1 MLNNRLKSLR
11 NEKGVLQKDV
21 AEYLKISTSAY
32 GFYEQG
38 KRIPDVETLNK
49 LSDYYN
55 VSIDYLL
62 GKSNVKES
70 AEDIINDDTLTLALH
85 NDNGIDE
92 ELPEEAKKEI
102 EDFIEYVK
110 HKYKKR

>member
-11 NEKGVLQKDV
+11 NEKVVLQKDV

-62 GKSNVKES
+62 GKSNIKES
-70 AEDIINDDTLTLALH
+70 AEAIINNDDNFTLALH
-85 NDNGIDE
+85 NNNGIDE
-92 ELPEEAKKEI
+92 ELPDEARKEI

-110 HKYKKR
+110 HKYKK

>member
-62 GKSNVKES
+62 GKSNIKES

-102 EDFIEYVK
+102 EDFINYVK
-110 HKYKKR
+110 YKYKK

>member
-1 MLNNRLKSLR
+1 MLNNRLKFLR

-21 AEYLKISTSAY
+21 AEYLNISTSAY

-38 KRIPDVETLNK
+38 KRVPDTETITK
-49 LSDYYN
+49 LSNYYN

-62 GKSNVKES
+62 GKSNIKES
-70 AEDIINDDTLTLALH
+70 AEELLKDKRSTIALH
-85 NDNGIDE
+85 NDNGIDD

-102 EDFIEYVK
+102 ENFIEFVK
-110 HKYKKR
+110 QKYKK

>member
-62 GKSNVKES
+62 GKSNIKES
-70 AEDIINDDTLTLALH
+70 AEDIINDNSLTLALH
-85 NDNGIDE
+85 NDNGIDC

-110 HKYKKR
+110 HKYKK

>member
-1 MLNNRLKSLR
+1 MLNNWLKSLR

-62 GKSNVKES
+62 GKSSIKES
-70 AEDIINDDTLTLALH
+70 AEDIINDNSLTLALH
-85 NDNGIDE
+85 NDNGIDC

-110 HKYKKR
+110 HKYKK

>member
-62 GKSNVKES
+62 GKSSIKES
-70 AEDIINDDTLTLALH
+70 AEDIISDNSLTLALH
-85 NDNGIDE
+85 NANGIDE
-92 ELPEEAKKEI
+92 ELPEEAKREI

-110 HKYKKR
+110 HKYKK

>member
-38 KRIPDVETLNK
+38 KEFLMLK
-49 LSDYYN
+49 L
-55 VSIDYLL
+55 
-62 GKSNVKES
+62 
-70 AEDIINDDTLTLALH
+70 
-85 NDNGIDE
+85 
-92 ELPEEAKKEI
+92 
-102 EDFIEYVK
+102 
-110 HKYKKR
+110 

>member
-62 GKSNVKES
+62 GKSSIKES
-70 AEDIINDDTLTLALH
+70 AEDIISDNSLTLALH
-85 NDNGIDE
+85 NDNGIYE

-110 HKYKKR
+110 HKYKKE

>member
-62 GKSNVKES
+62 GKSNIKES
-70 AEDIINDDTLTLALH
+70 AEDIINDDILTLALH
-85 NDNGIDE
+85 NKNGIDN

-102 EDFIEYVK
+102 DDFIEYVK
-110 HKYKKR
+110 HKYKK

>member
-11 NEKGVLQKDV
+11 NEKGALQKDV

-38 KRIPDVETLNK
+38 KRIPDIETLNK

-62 GKSNVKES
+62 GKSNIKES
-70 AEDIINDDTLTLALH
+70 AETILDSEKSITLALH
-85 NDNGIDE
+85 NNDGIDE
-92 ELPEEAKKEI
+92 ELPDEARKEI

-110 HKYKKR
+110 HKYKK

>member
-62 GKSNVKES
+62 GKSNIKES

>member
-62 GKSNVKES
+62 GKSSIKES
-70 AEDIINDDTLTLALH
+70 AEDIINDNSLTLALH
-85 NDNGIDE
+85 NDNDIDG

-110 HKYKKR
+110 HKYKK

>member
-62 GKSNVKES
+62 GKSNIKES

-102 EDFIEYVK
+102 EDFINYVK
-110 HKYKKR
+110 HKYKK

>member
-62 GKSNVKES
+62 GKSNIKES
-70 AEDIINDDTLTLALH
+70 AEDIINDETLTLALH
-85 NDNGIDE
+85 NDNSIDD
-92 ELPEEAKKEI
+92 ELPEEARREI

-110 HKYKKR
+110 HKYKNS

>member
-62 GKSNVKES
+62 GKSNIKES
-70 AEDIINDDTLTLALH
+70 AEDIINDDILTLALH
-85 NDNGIDE
+85 NKNGIDN

-102 EDFIEYVK
+102 DDFIQYVK
-110 HKYKKR
+110 HKYKK

>member
-62 GKSNVKES
+62 GKSNIKES
-70 AEDIINDDTLTLALH
+70 AEDIINDETLTLALH
-85 NDNGIDE
+85 NDNGIDD
-92 ELPEEAKKEI
+92 ELPEEARREI

-110 HKYKKR
+110 HKYKNS

>member
-62 GKSNVKES
+62 GKSNIKES
-70 AEDIINDDTLTLALH
+70 AEYIVNDNNLTLALH
-85 NDNGIDE
+85 NSNGIDD

-110 HKYKKR
+110 HKYSK

>member
-11 NEKGVLQKDV
+11 NEKGALQKDV

-32 GFYEQG
+32 VFYEQG

-62 GKSNVKES
+62 GKSSIKES
-70 AEDIINDDTLTLALH
+70 AEDIINDNSLTLALH
-85 NDNGIDE
+85 NDNDIDG

-102 EDFIEYVK
+102 KDFIEYVK
-110 HKYKKR
+110 HKYKK